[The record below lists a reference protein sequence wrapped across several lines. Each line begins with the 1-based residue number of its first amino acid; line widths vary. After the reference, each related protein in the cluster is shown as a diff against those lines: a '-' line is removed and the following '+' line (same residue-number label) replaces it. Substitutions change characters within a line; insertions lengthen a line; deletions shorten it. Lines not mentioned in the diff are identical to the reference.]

1 MGKRGSFPE
10 RPCSLCQASSV
21 SFSREARAS
30 LPRVTYLSP
39 HSTPGPGSQQNSTE
53 KMTQCVSSHTCVHT
67 HTHTHPLQNRPYQKF
82 VALVNEYLSE
92 GSPDGERTATSPRA
106 DGTCI
111 LQLECELLLPSHFS
125 HVQLC
130 ATLWTVARQV
140 PLSTGFS
147 RQD

>member
-1 MGKRGSFPE
+1 MISLRLPGPWLTHSRGQQPLSLKGCREETGKRGSFPE

-67 HTHTHPLQNRPYQKF
+67 HTHTPFSSGRIRSCSLWLTSIYLRYPQMVSGPPPAH
-82 VALVNEYLSE
+82 AL
-92 GSPDGERTATSPRA
+92 
-106 DGTCI
+106 
-111 LQLECELLLPSHFS
+111 
-125 HVQLC
+125 
-130 ATLWTVARQV
+130 
-140 PLSTGFS
+140 TGRVS
-147 RQD
+147 CS